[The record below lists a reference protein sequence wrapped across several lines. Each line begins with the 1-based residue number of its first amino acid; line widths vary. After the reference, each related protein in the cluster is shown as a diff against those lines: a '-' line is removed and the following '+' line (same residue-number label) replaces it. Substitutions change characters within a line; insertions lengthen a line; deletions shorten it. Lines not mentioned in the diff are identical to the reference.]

1 MLNLRIIAITFK
13 KFTEF
18 IYKFEQITKVYLSK
32 LMKVASTIA
41 SSFIAQVATENFL
54 SQLLCN
60 ICVTLHVNST
70 HMLHLFWSG
79 SKKTRHSRQFFHH
92 RAKEIKRWVISNF
105 IIWIDWCKWDSNLH
119 FKRVSNLWTRR
130 MMSWDQ
136 QSLFLKF
143 SLSTEL
149 FGCGSNIITKHCN
162 KMVDKR
168 QNGENNTNS
177 DSLSHVPATLFPQ
190 LFYKSFRLKC

>member
-70 HMLHLFWSG
+70 HMLHLF
-79 SKKTRHSRQFFHH
+79 
-92 RAKEIKRWVISNF
+92 
-105 IIWIDWCKWDSNLH
+105 
-119 FKRVSNLWTRR
+119 
-130 MMSWDQ
+130 
-136 QSLFLKF
+136 
-143 SLSTEL
+143 
-149 FGCGSNIITKHCN
+149 
-162 KMVDKR
+162 
-168 QNGENNTNS
+168 
-177 DSLSHVPATLFPQ
+177 
-190 LFYKSFRLKC
+190 

>member
-1 MLNLRIIAITFK
+1 
-13 KFTEF
+13 
-18 IYKFEQITKVYLSK
+18 
-32 LMKVASTIA
+32 MKVASTIA
-41 SSFIAQVATENFL
+41 SSFIAQVETGTFL

-70 HMLHLFWSG
+70 HMPHLFWNG
-79 SKKTRHSRQFFHH
+79 SKKTRHSRQFFHR

-105 IIWIDWCKWDSNLH
+105 IIWIDWCKWASNLH
-119 FKRVSNLWTRR
+119 FKRVNNLWTRR

-168 QNGENNTNS
+168 QNGENNTKHCNKMVDKRQNGENNTNS
-177 DSLSHVPATLFPQ
+177 DSLSHVHATLFPQ